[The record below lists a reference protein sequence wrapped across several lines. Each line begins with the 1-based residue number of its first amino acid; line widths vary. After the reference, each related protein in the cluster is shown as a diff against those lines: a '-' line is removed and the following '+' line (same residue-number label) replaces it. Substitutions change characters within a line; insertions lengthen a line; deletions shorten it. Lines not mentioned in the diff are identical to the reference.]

1 VTLSSPERESLI
13 VLYIYDTVHSI
24 IRLSLSSTLPSVHF
38 LHKHSDLS
46 PYSIKNCFDRKKIL
60 EINDLR
66 NKKDSLFVN

>member
-1 VTLSSPERESLI
+1 MI
-13 VLYIYDTVHSI
+13 FFKYDGGLKV
-24 IRLSLSSTLPSVHF
+24 V
-38 LHKHSDLS
+38 